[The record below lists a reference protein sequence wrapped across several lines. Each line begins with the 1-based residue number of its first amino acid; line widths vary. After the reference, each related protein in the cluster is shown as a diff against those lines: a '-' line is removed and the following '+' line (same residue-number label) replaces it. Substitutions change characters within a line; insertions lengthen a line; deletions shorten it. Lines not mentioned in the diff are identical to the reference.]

1 MKKSD
6 KELGMDRPITRRDLL
21 HGRAAPVA
29 DAADL
34 AHIPERQ
41 QARPC
46 PGT

>member
-21 HGRAAPVA
+21 HGRAATAAGA
-29 DAADL
+29 DPAN
-34 AHIPERQ
+34 IPERQ